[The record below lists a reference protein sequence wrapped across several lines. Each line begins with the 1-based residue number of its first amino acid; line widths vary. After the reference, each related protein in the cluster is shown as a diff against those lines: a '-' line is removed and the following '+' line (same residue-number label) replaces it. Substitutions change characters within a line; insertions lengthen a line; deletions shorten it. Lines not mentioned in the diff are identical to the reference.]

1 MTLPDLALYALI
13 LAPLLGGW
21 GLVLADIV
29 RRDDASRVW
38 KAGWALTTFALPFL
52 GALIYLLFRPAGLTA
67 EEREAEIAKRP

>member
-21 GLVLADIV
+21 GFALADIV
-29 RRDDASRVW
+29 RRQDASRIW
-38 KAGWALTTFALPFL
+38 KVGWALLTFGLPFL

-67 EEREAEIAKRP
+67 EERESETAKRP